1 MPAQTDIPVAANILG
16 VSVTADR
23 NACNFPSGDI
33 SLTAV
38 LLALLLIDYWHD
50 LWCVQLLPQIWT
62 NWRTKKTDG
71 LPAIMMYIW
80 ALCGVPFGVYAIVQK
95 FNMPI
100 QVQPQCFMALCL
112 VSWSQILHY
121 GHGYPV
127 WKAAGAGVGM
137 ACIFAGVE
145 AALILTLTPIYHR
158 GNETPILVIGIVAAV
173 LLAVGLLPPYQ
184 EIWKRHGR
192 VIGFNWIFLGMDWG
206 GAFFSLMALVAQNT
220 FDVTGGVVYIICCFL
235 EVGIFASHIV
245 WRIRTRKLRKAAA
258 AEGKTFDDVLAEY
271 EARGEPFHWA
281 DRKWRWGGS
290 KSARKTTV
298 GDEELGEA
306 GRAAYAPETGYAEEE
321 TGYATEDKYASP
333 SEPDSPVALG
343 FPPGMA
349 VERTIDGKMHGE
361 A

>member
-1 MPAQTDIPVAANILG
+1 MPAQTDIPVAANVLG
-16 VSVTADR
+16 
-23 NACNFPSGDI
+23 
-33 SLTAV
+33 
-38 LLALLLIDYWHD
+38 
-50 LWCVQLLPQIWT
+50 LLPQIWT

-80 ALCGVPFGVYAIVQK
+80 ALCGVPFGIYAIVQR

-121 GHGYPV
+121 GHGYTV

-145 AALILTLTPIYHR
+145 AALILTLTPIYNR

-220 FDVTGGVVYIICCFL
+220 FDVTGGVVYIVCCFL
-235 EVGIFASHIV
+235 EVGIFASHII
-245 WRIRTRKLRKAAA
+245 WRIRTRKIRKAAA

-290 KSARKTTV
+290 KSGEKT
-298 GDEELGEA
+298 DEELGEDE
-306 GRAAYAPETGYAEEE
+306 GRREEGRVYGVEEE
-321 TGYATEDKYASP
+321 TGYATEDKYAGP
-333 SEPDSPVALG
+333 GEPDGPVALG